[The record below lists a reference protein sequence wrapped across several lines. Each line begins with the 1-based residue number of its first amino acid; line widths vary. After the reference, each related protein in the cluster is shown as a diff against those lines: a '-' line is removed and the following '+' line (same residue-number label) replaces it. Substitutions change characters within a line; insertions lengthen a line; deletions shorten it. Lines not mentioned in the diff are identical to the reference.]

1 MLHRIAEA
9 AGSRYS
15 GTREVIK
22 DGRKGG
28 NQWQVYRFYGGG
40 NM

>member
-22 DGRKGG
+22 DGRKASLFGWSAVEADR
-28 NQWQVYRFYGGG
+28 N
-40 NM
+40 